1 MKIKRMIKKF
11 LKRDNGDSERIYLET
26 HGFVHGKNYHCYSS
40 CAIDANFPWL
50 ISVGDNV
57 MISTNVKL
65 LAHDASTGYVN
76 GGYTKIGRIV
86 VGNNVFIGSG
96 SIVLCNTKIGDNVII
111 GSNSVVTKDLESNGV
126 YAGNPAK
133 LICTMSEFCR
143 KHEENLKSH
152 PVFTERSWDDWK
164 NASQSEWEEMKNRLE
179 DTFGYV
185 H

>member
-86 VGNNVFIGSG
+86 VGNNVFIGF
-96 SIVLCNTKIGDNVII
+96 
-111 GSNSVVTKDLESNGV
+111 
-126 YAGNPAK
+126 Y
-133 LICTMSEFCR
+133 
-143 KHEENLKSH
+143 
-152 PVFTERSWDDWK
+152 
-164 NASQSEWEEMKNRLE
+164 
-179 DTFGYV
+179 
-185 H
+185 